1 MKYDGKFASRWRA
14 KSPDALCA
22 VLPLTNAAFWRIIKV
37 KRGHTSRRSAPML
50 SYQEITVQVSSS
62 GRLFPFMVMM
72 IGKQNCCLNQCK
84 YEPCKKTQLL
94 PCYKILHIHHLP
106 SIIKIMG
113 AWKRPPTVIGMP
125 SNLSIPYFDKNVKC
139 RLLFSGKSKFQM
151 QKRGQPPTCLSSLL
165 YSTYFMP
172 LVCQGIFCAVLPL
185 IFF

>member
-1 MKYDGKFASRWRA
+1 MWCVCCVSGECPLLHFPA
-14 KSPDALCA
+14 KK
-22 VLPLTNAAFWRIIKV
+22 PLTNAAFWRIIKV

-151 QKRGQPPTCLSSLL
+151 QKRGQPPTGLSSLL

>member
-1 MKYDGKFASRWRA
+1 
-14 KSPDALCA
+14 
-22 VLPLTNAAFWRIIKV
+22 
-37 KRGHTSRRSAPML
+37 
-50 SYQEITVQVSSS
+50 
-62 GRLFPFMVMM
+62 MM

-139 RLLFSGKSKFQM
+139 SLLFSGKSKLQT
-151 QKRGQPPTCLSSLL
+151 QKRGQPSTGLSSLL
-165 YSTYFMP
+165 YHTYFMP
-172 LVCQGIFCAVLPL
+172 LVRQGGFMQCFLSPACPGGSSRTCPDTAMQNCPTRNPVPCRGGECRSNPRGGRSRSSSHS
-185 IFF
+185 